1 MEPVKANTVIRTDS
15 FFIEVNLIVNCCVLP
30 SPGWPTFQSRMVWG
44 GENSRKAA
52 RECHREA
59 ELEDSDNLKRKCGE
73 GESGEVGFSPV
84 WKSSKGTKDAEG
96 GPAAASGAAF

>member
-30 SPGWPTFQSRMVWG
+30 SPGWPTFHSRIIWG

-84 WKSSKGTKDAEG
+84 WKSSKGTKKVEG
-96 GPAAASGAAF
+96 RAAAASAAAF